1 MKKLLFILCCILSV
15 LTFAQQN
22 AITYFNKTY
31 GGNDTIHILAQAAV
45 PIDSGYMVL
54 GGYTD
59 ATHRALYSQKIDLQ
73 GNLQWRKD
81 FETGTPGDFTS
92 LSIIEYGAQVLKDGN
107 YLMVVYEKNHNVCFT
122 KLNFAGDTVWSKIYS
137 KIGWQLG
144 KMIVK
149 TPDNGYLIAGMEQN
163 LAADTVKAYSLKVDS
178 LGNFEWDKN
187 YIMGNDAR
195 FFTVQ
200 YTPWDGGYIFGGM
213 GYSPTTGYDMFV
225 VKTNSIGDSLWSRRY
240 GSTGDDCSAMI
251 VPLTTLAEY
260 QAGMPIEYIMTG
272 CYQSYTPDP
281 LVGYVDYMYTAKLDS
296 LGGIIWKRIA
306 IDAQNFLLIQ
316 TLPIIKPD
324 KKFIATGV
332 YLTNSYEARPLI
344 IKFNVDGTIA
354 WEKEVTLDPT
364 KSSYIKDMRPTEDG
378 GYVLAGY
385 QYSSPQTAWVLK
397 IDSLG
402 NTCSFVGCDSTIYTG
417 ISPVPPLEGGAR
429 GGLWSVTPNPSS
441 EQVFITPY
449 FTEKSATFV
458 LYDLLGRA
466 VRQVGLGSGTV
477 QVSVLGLPAGT
488 YFYQIINPQKQ
499 ILQHDKLI
507 VLH

>member
-1 MKKLLFILCCILSV
+1 MKKLLFILCCILST

-22 AITYFNKTY
+22 TITYFNKTY
-31 GGNDTIHILAQAAV
+31 GGSDTIHILAQAAV

-92 LSIIEYGAQVLKDGN
+92 LSVIEYGAQVLKDGN

-122 KLNFAGDTVWSKIYS
+122 KLNFAGDTIWSKLYP

-225 VKTNSIGDSLWSRRY
+225 VKTNSVGDSLWSRRY
-240 GSTGDDCSAMI
+240 GGIYYDWGAQI
-251 VPLTTLAEY
+251 VPLTTLQEY
-260 QAGMPIEYIMTG
+260 QAGQPIQYSLTG
-272 CYQSYTPDP
+272 AWRDTNSTWE
-281 LVGYVDYMYTAKLDS
+281 AKLYIAKLNS
-296 LGGIIWKRIA
+296 TGGIIWQQKHANYSYFYNLQTFPIIRQGKRIIGVA
-306 IDAQNFLLIQ
+306 GFENSQGFQN
-316 TLPIIKPD
+316 PIIVS
-324 KKFIATGV
+324 FSATGDIEW
-332 YLTNSYEARPLI
+332 SKPI
-344 IKFNVDGTIA
+344 
-354 WEKEVTLDPT
+354 TLDPT

-417 ISPVPPLEGGAR
+417 YPI
-429 GGLWSVTPNPSS
+429 GLTQIANNNNWSVTPNHSS

-466 VRQVGLGSGTV
+466 VRQVDLDSGTV

-488 YFYQIINPQKQ
+488 YFYQIINSQKQ

>member
-1 MKKLLFILCCILSV
+1 MNTIIKTLFLLFCSSLLSQ
-15 LTFAQQN
+15 AQN
-22 AITYFNKTY
+22 FTYFNKTY
-31 GGNDTIHILAQAAV
+31 GGNDTINILAQAAV
-45 PIDSGYMVL
+45 PIDSGYIVC
-54 GGYTD
+54 GNY
-59 ATHRALYSQKIDLQ
+59 ATPTIEAGLYAMKIDQQ
-73 GNLQWRKD
+73 GNMLWFKGLEQTAAFQNLGIDWGGEVFR
-81 FETGTPGDFTS
+81 
-92 LSIIEYGAQVLKDGN
+92 DGN
-107 YLMVVYEKNHNVCFT
+107 CVILLYGKQQDINLS
-122 KLNFAGDTVWSKIYS
+122 KLDFNGDTLWHKRYT
-137 KIGWQLG
+137 KPGWQSL
-144 KMIVK
+144 KQIIK

-240 GSTGDDCSAMI
+240 GSTGDDCSAMV

-364 KSSYIKDMRPTEDG
+364 KSSYIKDMRPTPDG

-417 ISPVPPLEGGAR
+417 YPIGLEEVLLDKVAF
-429 GGLWSVTPNPSS
+429 SIVPNPSS
-441 EQVFITPY
+441 GTVSFVFPEAITTNCQLSIYDISGRLVNTFALKPDIQQLTVELHNLSSGIY
-449 FTEKSATFV
+449 YCHLSGNAKTEKLV
-458 LYDLLGRA
+458 
-466 VRQVGLGSGTV
+466 
-477 QVSVLGLPAGT
+477 
-488 YFYQIINPQKQ
+488 IIK
-499 ILQHDKLI
+499 
-507 VLH
+507 